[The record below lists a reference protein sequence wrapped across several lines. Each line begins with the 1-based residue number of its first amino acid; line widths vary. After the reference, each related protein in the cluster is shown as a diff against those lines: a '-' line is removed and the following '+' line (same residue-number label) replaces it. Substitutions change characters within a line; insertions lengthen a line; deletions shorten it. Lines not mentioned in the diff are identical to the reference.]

1 MSIITVTQLNRY
13 IASVVRGDRNLSNIL
28 IRGEITDISTF
39 SRSGKNYLFFT
50 FRDSESSVGAIIFND
65 ALKRLKF
72 KPVNGMSAVIS
83 GKVTVYEPRGNYRIT
98 VNDIIPDGA
107 GKESVSL
114 EQLKK
119 KLSDEGIFARE
130 HKRPVP
136 KMPHKIGVVTSLGG
150 AAVRDIINVI
160 SRRFPLTEIY
170 AVNAVV
176 QGENAVDSICSGISK
191 AENAGCDVVIVGR
204 GGGSA
209 EDLSAFN
216 SEKVARK
223 VYSCKV
229 PVISAVGHETD
240 ISLCDLAADLR
251 APTPSAAAEL
261 AVPDIQELYGR
272 IELMERKMKNIAE
285 TSFTRAESRLRYLT
299 ISLSA
304 NSPQKKFEL
313 NEQKINSLDKSL
325 NSAVENYILKQE
337 NILSEKIMLL
347 ENLSPLRVLSR
358 GYALVYNGDNI
369 VKNSDDINTGDI
381 VRIDFGNGS
390 ADAEIKN
397 KW

>member
-1 MSIITVTQLNRY
+1 MSIITVSQLNRY
-13 IASVVRGDRNLSNIL
+13 IASVFRGDRNLSNIL
-28 IRGEITDISTF
+28 IKGETADISEY
-39 SRSGKNYLFFT
+39 SRNGKSYLFFT
-50 FRDSESSVGAIIFND
+50 LKDGESLVGAVVFHD

-72 KPVNGMSAVIS
+72 TPTNGMSVIVS
-83 GKVTVYEPRGNYRIT
+83 GKITVYEPRGTYRIT

-119 KLSDEGIFARE
+119 KLSDEGIFGN
-130 HKRPVP
+130 KRPLP
-136 KMPHKIGVVTSLGG
+136 QIPHKIGVVTSLKG

-160 SRRFPLTEIY
+160 SRRFPMTEIY

-176 QGENAVDSICSGISK
+176 QGENAADSICSGISK
-191 AENAGCDVVIVGR
+191 AENSGCDVIIAGR

-216 SEKVARK
+216 SEKVARA
-223 VYSCKV
+223 VYNCKV

-261 AVPDIQELYGR
+261 AVPDINQLYGR
-272 IELMERKMKNIAE
+272 IELFERRMKNIME
-285 TSFTRAESRLRYLT
+285 TSAAKSGAMLKYL
-299 ISLSA
+299 SSVLEA
-304 NSPQKKFEL
+304 NSPQKKIEL
-313 NEQKINSLDKSL
+313 HEQKLNALDERCF
-325 NSAVENYILKQE
+325 SAAERYIAKCE
-337 NILSEKIMLL
+337 NILSEKIAVL
-347 ENLSPLRVLSR
+347 ENLSPLKVLAR
-358 GYALVYNGDNI
+358 GYSLVYKGDNT
-369 VKNSDDINTGDI
+369 VKDSDDVNIGDVI
-381 VRIDFGNGS
+381 KIDFGNGG
-390 ADAEIKN
+390 AYAEIKD